1 MRTNLLFTSFDALYA
16 RSKQGGLMAISTLP
30 EPRKKVRPSIYIGQL
45 SEKYGL
51 FAPTSTSPSSMNLEL
66 VPIPLQFAP
75 GLDRQSYLDPRELW
89 VIPNSILNC
98 FRKCFSTRI
107 VDEVYVHNSVY
118 PMYLSL
124 ISDLKADIRYAA

>member
-1 MRTNLLFTSFDALYA
+1 MSTNLLFTSFDALYA
-16 RSKQGGLMAISTLP
+16 RSKQVGLMATSTLP
-30 EPRKKVRPSIYIGQL
+30 EPRKKVRPSIHIGHL
-45 SEKYGL
+45 SEKYEL

-66 VPIPLQFAP
+66 VPIPHQFAP

-89 VIPNSILNC
+89 VVPTSILTC
-98 FRKCFSTRI
+98 FHKCFSTRI